1 MVEKHDLVSRVTAL
15 IAEQCEEQQS
25 AVVALDFQ
33 KTFDDLGFDWLSH
46 AELVMRLEE
55 EFSIIITDGD
65 AQALV
70 SPQAVVAYL
79 SKAARAV
86 A

>member
-15 IAEQCEEQQS
+15 IGQVNEEQQMTIP
-25 AVVALDFQ
+25 ADFQ
-33 KTFDDLGFDWLSH
+33 KTFEDLGFDWLSH

-55 EFSIIITDGD
+55 EFSIIISDED

-70 SPQAVVAYL
+70 TPQMVVAYL
-79 SKAARAV
+79 SKVARQGS
-86 A
+86 